1 MSKNSF
7 YYPNSNNYLV
17 IEKNSQGTLIMK
29 YFSGLATTPTEAIKI

>member
-17 IEKNSQGTLIMK
+17 IEKNSQGKLVMK
-29 YFSGLATTPTEAIKI
+29 YFSGLSITPAEAIKI